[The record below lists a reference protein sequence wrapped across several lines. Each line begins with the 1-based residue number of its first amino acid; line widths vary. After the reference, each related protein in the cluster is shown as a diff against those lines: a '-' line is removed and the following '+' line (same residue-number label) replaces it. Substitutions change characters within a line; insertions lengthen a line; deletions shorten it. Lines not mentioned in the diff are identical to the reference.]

1 MAKTVYCKLCERN
14 VGTKRDY
21 RWELFF
27 LFVGIASLHI
37 WLIIFPIGY
46 VIFFLFDNGSL
57 CSICGGEEITE
68 KKGILENSTLKEEV
82 DIEDISW

>member
-14 VGTKRDY
+14 VGAKRDY
-21 RWELFF
+21 RWELLF
-27 LFVGIASLHI
+27 LLTGIASLHP
-37 WLIIFPIGY
+37 WLIIFPFAY

-68 KKGILENSTLKEEV
+68 RNVEKNGAILKEKI
-82 DIEDISW
+82 DEDDPNW